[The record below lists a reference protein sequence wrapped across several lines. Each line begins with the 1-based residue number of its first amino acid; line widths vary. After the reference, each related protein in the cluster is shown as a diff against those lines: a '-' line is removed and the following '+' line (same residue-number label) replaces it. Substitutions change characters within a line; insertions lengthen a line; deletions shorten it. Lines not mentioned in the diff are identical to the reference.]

1 MAVRIGT
8 FRVICGGPFLDTK
21 RDMNFGMRFDVAR
34 AVPGFV
40 TRTATF
46 SLVAR
51 WLLKLSN
58 ERYVIQPSPISS
70 WISSFRN
77 RNGSGKPTEGARRN
91 CLTVRCDT
99 LTHLSIS
106 SRLIRFAHELIN
118 LELSGGI
125 LVSSHFVSSGPNT
138 TASFSSSMC
147 SGRFAHRTHLR
158 ILRP

>member
-1 MAVRIGT
+1 MAAGIGK
-8 FRVICGGPFLDTK
+8 FRVIRGGSFLDTK
-21 RDMNFGMRFDVAR
+21 RDINFGMRFDVAR
-34 AVPGFV
+34 AVPGLV
-40 TRTATF
+40 TRIAAF
-46 SLVAR
+46 FLVAS

-58 ERYVIQPSPISS
+58 ERYVMQLSPISS

-77 RNGSGKPTEGARRN
+77 RNGPGTPVEGARRN

-106 SRLIRFAHELIN
+106 SRLARLAHELIN

-125 LVSSHFVSSGPNT
+125 LVPSHVVSSGPNT
-138 TASFSSSMC
+138 TASFSSSMW
-147 SGRFAHRTHLR
+147 SGRFAPRTHLR